1 MIPPLLISH
10 CPTYEVPKN
19 HNESS
24 SSFFLGCNYLRTAVK
39 AQVPKKVS
47 KIYSYNVYQ
56 VHSVGY
62 TNLKF
67 LTPSLSIYVDY
78 SHAAAISVPHCCHC
92 TAATHVMAALALL
105 AITMVRG
112 CWRSPHYIDI
122 PTVAVQMPSLMSR
135 PQMSSRWHSKHPSRT
150 PCT

>member
-1 MIPPLLISH
+1 MVLKLLSPQTLKLLSPQTMVYQALKQKSQH
-10 CPTYEVPKN
+10 PSSPQAPQPKCPQT
-19 HNESS
+19 HNPSS
-24 SSFFLGCNYLRTAVK
+24 SKAPKPYIGC
-39 AQVPKKVS
+39 
-47 KIYSYNVYQ
+47 
-56 VHSVGY
+56 

-105 AITMVRG
+105 AITMVLRG

>member
-1 MIPPLLISH
+1 MFTDILQPQ
-10 CPTYEVPKN
+10 TM
-19 HNESS
+19 
-24 SSFFLGCNYLRTAVK
+24 
-39 AQVPKKVS
+39 
-47 KIYSYNVYQ
+47 VYQ
-56 VHSVGY
+56 ALKQKSQHPSSPQAPQPKCPQTHNPSTSKAPKPYIGY